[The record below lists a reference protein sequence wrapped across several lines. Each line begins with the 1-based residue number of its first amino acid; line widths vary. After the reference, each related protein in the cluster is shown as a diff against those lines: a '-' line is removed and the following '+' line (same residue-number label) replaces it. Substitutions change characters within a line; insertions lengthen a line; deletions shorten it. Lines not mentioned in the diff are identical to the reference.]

1 MQSRVEC
8 LSYKLSM
15 DEVAPIEYVARQIA
29 QIQQRFTQRGGVRPF
44 GISTI
49 LSGFSYDGS
58 PKLYSTDP
66 SGTYSEWK
74 AHAIGR
80 NSSSLKEFLEK
91 HYQDG
96 LEEHDAIKLAVRTLL
111 EIVESGGKSM
121 EIVVR
126 RNNQAPHMMTADEIQ
141 THVDEVEREK
151 QAEEEARRAGGSSG
165 AAAGQ

>member
-1 MQSRVEC
+1 M
-8 LSYKLSM
+8 SM
-15 DEVAPIEYVARQIA
+15 DEMAPIEYVARQIA
-29 QIQQRFTQRGGVRPF
+29 QIQQRYTQRGGVRPF
-44 GISTI
+44 GIATI

-58 PKLYSTDP
+58 PKLFSTDP

-91 HYQDG
+91 HHQDDLDERG
-96 LEEHDAIKLAVRTLL
+96 AVKLAVRTLL

-121 EIVVR
+121 EIAVR
-126 RNNQAPHMMTADEIQ
+126 RRNEPCDMLSVDSIQ
-141 THVDEVEREK
+141 SYVDEVEREK
-151 QAEEEARRAGGSSG
+151 QEEEQARRAGTSSGG